1 MNNFLQAKE
10 CFILT
15 EGDACR
21 ANLFC
26 HLRPICDIA
35 VRDVYGGCDA
45 SLNVEEFENI
55 ALGHDCRNSNNCSDR
70 TAAAAAATSTG
81 HLMRV
86 FTPENFPIQNA
97 VVTQHAHV
105 AATVAAATASRADTE
120 AAVAS
125 SSQTGV
131 CDSEPLE
138 AALSLSDSLSTCHPM
153 AVVDA
158 AHSTSFSSANLAAAA
173 SSASDKFR
181 RSSFRFALDIAPS
194 LLLALGPAVAS
205 IIKSGVGK
213 KYLEFKALRATYVVY
228 GDSLLLLPASKGEIF
243 SSQNLSLMDKRSLMK
258 FFKAI
263 GPVTDAGADAGAEKR
278 MNESGCNLEG
288 FSLVEVMTRHGL
300 DERLQ
305 AFVAYGMAGV
315 ARLTGTSASDGISSI
330 AAYLQSIGR
339 YSDSSPFLYCCYGS
353 GEMAQAYCRM
363 AAVYGG
369 LYVLRRSISS
379 IHYEDASQVKSD
391 EPCRDSSLLSQQE
404 SSEECEMKQQTHCT
418 RVKGVLLTDG
428 QYVKAAHVI
437 SSAECWPVSQSVDAD
452 LTASSNVDFILRAI
466 VISSSPISLPPD
478 SSANTNSDPGA
489 PILVC
494 IPPQSTPSTSIITS
508 CVRLLQLGSS
518 CQVSFSVVVSCPC
531 CILSSE
537 TSRSGMS
544 RRVLRHS
551 CAVQCSCRSCRS
563 LASRI
568 AAKGDFGSFLAWCCF
583 VKPHLQICALLPF
596 DKWLWSATYVTRFHP
611 VSANDSVRGLH
622 AITAVSAAN
631 ITTQLYVN
639 EAEAAFKSVCGQSSD
654 FLMSMQTEEEEEGE
668 AAAVTAS
675 ATNVAV
681 AAAATVEVEADS
693 LSASFSD
700 TVLNFEES
708 MTPSSL
714 SISAV
719 SQSNAA
725 AANESQ

>member
-1 MNNFLQAKE
+1 MAAA
-10 CFILT
+10 
-15 EGDACR
+15 ACAR
-21 ANLFC
+21 AGKRVL
-26 HLRPICDIA
+26 HLDR
-35 VRDVYGGCDA
+35 RDVYGGCDA

-86 FTPENFPIQNA
+86 FAPENFPIQNA
-97 VVTQHAHV
+97 VVTQHANV

-120 AAVAS
+120 AAVAP

-138 AALSLSDSLSTCHPM
+138 AALSLSDSRSTCHPM

-158 AHSTSFSSANLAAAA
+158 AHSTSFSPADLAAAA

-181 RSSFRFALDIAPS
+181 RNSFRFALDLAPS

-243 SSQNLSLMDKRSLMK
+243 SSQNLSLMDKRCLMK

-263 GPVTDAGADAGAEKR
+263 GPVADAGADAGAEKR

-305 AFVAYGMAGV
+305 AFVAFGMAGV
-315 ARLTGTSASDGISSI
+315 ARLTETSASDGISSI

-518 CQVSFSVVVSCPC
+518 CQVCPDGYYV
-531 CILSSE
+531 I
-537 TSRSGMS
+537 
-544 RRVLRHS
+544 H
-551 CAVQCSCRSCRS
+551 AQCSVP
-563 LASRI
+563 ADHVEVSRPE
-568 AAKGDFGSFLAWCCF
+568 L
-583 VKPHLQICALLPF
+583 LQKICALLPF
-596 DKWLWSATYVTRFHP
+596 DTWLWSATYVTRLHP

-681 AAAATVEVEADS
+681 AAAATAEVEVDS

-700 TVLNFEES
+700 TVLNYEES